1 VLGERQPVRQEMG
14 AGQSTRKITVVN
26 DEVSGVI
33 KISDGVVRRLKE
45 EITTGEAATT
55 ANPAPES
62 AAAKVEAPPPPPSAQ
77 EVPSPPLPPAVAA
90 PPEPSPE
97 TLALRAALLEAEQ
110 RTAALVAEKEELVAA
125 STAQQLKLLAEK
137 EELSAAS
144 AAQQQKLLAEKEELS
159 AASAAQQ
166 RQLQQEKEALQEQLD
181 SVPPPPPEIPAPPP
195 PVEEVPLPAPSPTPA
210 PAPAAPQVVVD
221 WQRPIIQYIEEPSL
235 SALKVKAEKE
245 LELRTLEEYWKDR
258 LRLQQEQNSVSAGIS
273 EVEIAKKMEYVETLF
288 RPAAVNRQLA
298 RESGAE
304 VAACYSAHPGAPL
317 LCRDAVL
324 QFTDAVQRSRLDLVK
339 SG

>member
-1 VLGERQPVRQEMG
+1 MG

-45 EITTGEAATT
+45 EITTGEAAATS
-55 ANPAPES
+55 NS
-62 AAAKVEAPPPPPSAQ
+62 AAEPAAATVEAPPPPPSVQ
-77 EVPSPPLPPAVAA
+77 EVPSPPSPPAVAA

-110 RTAALVAEKEELVAA
+110 RTAALLAEKEEFVAA
-125 STAQQLKLLAEK
+125 STAQQQKLLAEKEELSATSAAIQLKLLAEK

-144 AAQQQKLLAEKEELS
+144 AARQQ
-159 AASAAQQ
+159 
-166 RQLQQEKEALQEQLD
+166 QLQQEKEALQEQLV
-181 SVPPPPPEIPAPPP
+181 SVPPPPPELPAPPP
-195 PVEEVPLPAPSPTPA
+195 PVEEVPLPAPAPTPA

-258 LRLQQEQNSVSAGIS
+258 LRLQENSVSAGIS

-288 RPAAVNRQLA
+288 RPAAVSRQLA
-298 RESGAE
+298 RENGDE

-324 QFTDAVQRSRLDLVK
+324 RFTDAVQRSRLDLVK